1 MSSLNL
7 NNDGYG
13 LSFDLNAPFL
23 SQVPSSSSAPYL
35 GHHVVSEKSEIP
47 FEILNPLVIHPN
59 GNENMVPNNEGY
71 FGNGQKNMSLENDE
85 AENEAK
91 NMFFETQKFM
101 NSNLFIRGHWRPNE
115 DAKLKALV
123 AEHGP
128 QNWNIIAENLPG
140 RSGKSCRLRW
150 FNQLD
155 PKINRTAFSKE
166 EEYKLLEAHNF
177 YGNKWAAICKLFPG
191 RTDNAVKNHWHVIM
205 ARRQRG
211 QSSRKKRP
219 AFQTPSNESLTSAI
233 DESNSNFLKFNL
245 ATRPLI
251 NYQAYGLQMGLF
263 GARNQEARDF
273 GFDKIFSAMKG
284 SSIGH
289 MEKLKSVDQSNY
301 SDSKSEVSVSESVA
315 TNRKNEAFLGDKIK
329 KPFIDFL
336 GVGYT

>member
-23 SQVPSSSSAPYL
+23 SQVPSSSSAPFL

-140 RSGKSCRLRW
+140 RSGIIILHLNRKFL
-150 FNQLD
+150 FLLKLK
-155 PKINRTAFSKE
+155 KINFSHF
-166 EEYKLLEAHNF
+166 LN
-177 YGNKWAAICKLFPG
+177 NLF
-191 RTDNAVKNHWHVIM
+191 
-205 ARRQRG
+205 
-211 QSSRKKRP
+211 
-219 AFQTPSNESLTSAI
+219 L
-233 DESNSNFLKFNL
+233 FLKNKNF
-245 ATRPLI
+245 
-251 NYQAYGLQMGLF
+251 
-263 GARNQEARDF
+263 QE
-273 GFDKIFSAMKG
+273 IF
-284 SSIGH
+284 
-289 MEKLKSVDQSNY
+289 
-301 SDSKSEVSVSESVA
+301 
-315 TNRKNEAFLGDKIK
+315 
-329 KPFIDFL
+329 
-336 GVGYT
+336 